1 LILTEFNTGTA
12 GQTSVTTFK
21 RGSSTSAVQDSG
33 PSTEEV
39 DEEAL
44 QANHGTVNYEKSQ
57 SKGELESTRAL
68 AQEQKMTDIFSW
80 QNVNYVV
87 PVSGGQHR
95 QLLDDVSG
103 YVSPGKLTALMGES
117 GAGKVNL
124 VFDFRAC
131 KF

>member
-21 RGSSTSAVQDSG
+21 RGSNTSVVQNFG

-39 DEEAL
+39 EEKAL
-44 QANHGTVNYEKSQ
+44 QANHGTVNDEKSR

-68 AQEQKMTDIFSW
+68 AQEQKMRDIFSW

-117 GAGKVNL
+117 GAGKVT
-124 VFDFRAC
+124 
-131 KF
+131 

>member
-1 LILTEFNTGTA
+1 M
-12 GQTSVTTFK
+12 
-21 RGSSTSAVQDSG
+21 VQNFG

-39 DEEAL
+39 DEKAL
-44 QANHGTVNYEKSQ
+44 QANHGTVNDEKSR

-68 AQEQKMTDIFSW
+68 AQEQKMRDIFSW

-87 PVSGGQHR
+87 PVSGGQRR

-117 GAGKVNL
+117 GAGKVT
-124 VFDFRAC
+124 
-131 KF
+131 